1 MCYSSLEWNLF
12 AVNHKIG
19 RNVCV
24 EDFISNFLLVA
35 FFPGFED
42 SGFSCLWRPLH
53 QNRIQRVNIP
63 ASIHMS
69 FRRINILVRAAN
81 RVQRNILQHQQFL
94 ESYPELSDSIRIP
107 SSVTFAVIP
116 PFDEAVKLL
125 HQFGKGGSPDHCSLP
140 VAENECLWPS
150 V

>member
-1 MCYSSLEWNLF
+1 M
-12 AVNHKIG
+12 
-19 RNVCV
+19 CV

-42 SGFSCLWRPLH
+42 GDFSCPWLPLH
-53 QNRIQRVNIP
+53 QNRIQSVKIP
-63 ASIHMS
+63 ASIQMN
-69 FRRINILVRAAN
+69 FPRINFLVRAAN
-81 RVQRNILQHQQFL
+81 RVQRNIIQHQQFL
-94 ESYPELSDSIRIP
+94 ESYPELSDPMGIP

-125 HQFGKGGSPDHCSLP
+125 HQFGEGGSPDHCSFP